1 MKLYYKY
8 MYFKLNEQTKEVH
21 WMYSVTIFK
30 KSIYLL
36 LLYLYLDY
44 IHNFR
49 NYILHPQNSW

>member
-8 MYFKLNEQTKEVH
+8 MYFKLNEQTKKVH
-21 WMYSVTIFK
+21 WMYSAIVFK

-36 LLYLYLDY
+36 LVYLYLDY